1 MSVYTPQQYGQQL
14 QQPHW
19 QQSGQQQSQPWA
31 GQQGY
36 GQQGIGQPFMGLQG
50 YGQQH
55 FGQPGIGQGQQQLP
69 LLVTELSL
77 RCAATAV
84 NAVVEQVRID
94 PQIMMGIQAQGQIPP
109 HAWSSV
115 LTECARRIAPVVH
128 SALSQIAQGQSPFGQ
143 YGQQYGQ
150 QFGQFSQY
158 GQFPGQ
164 FQNGQFQNSQFQN
177 GQSPY
182 GQSPYGQHVGQM
194 PLGI

>member
-1 MSVYTPQQYGQQL
+1 MSVYTPQQYGQQM

-36 GQQGIGQPFMGLQG
+36 GQQGIGQQFMGPQG

-94 PQIMMGIQAQGQIPP
+94 PQIILGIQAQGQIPP

-128 SALSQIAQGQSPFGQ
+128 SAICQIAQ
-143 YGQQYGQ
+143 GQQYGQ
-150 QFGQFSQY
+150 QQFGPY
-158 GQFPGQ
+158 GQFQGQ
-164 FQNGQFQNSQFQN
+164 FPNGQSQY

-182 GQSPYGQHVGQM
+182 GQSPYMQHVGQM
-194 PLGI
+194 PLGM

>member
-19 QQSGQQQSQPWA
+19 QQSGQQQPQPWA

-36 GQQGIGQPFMGLQG
+36 GQQ
-50 YGQQH
+50 Y

-77 RCAATAV
+77 RCAAVAV
-84 NAVVEQVRID
+84 NAMVEQVRMD
-94 PQIMMGIQAQGQIPP
+94 PQVMMGIQAQGQIPP

-128 SALSQIAQGQSPFGQ
+128 SALNQITQGHSPFGQ

-150 QFGQFSQY
+150 
-158 GQFPGQ
+158 
-164 FQNGQFQNSQFQN
+164 FQN
-177 GQSPY
+177 GQSQY
-182 GQSPYGQHVGQM
+182 GQSPYGQHLGQM
-194 PLGI
+194 PLGM

>member
-14 QQPHW
+14 QQPAW
-19 QQSGQQQSQPWA
+19 QQSGQQQWQPWA
-31 GQQGY
+31 GQQAY
-36 GQQGIGQPFMGLQG
+36 GQQGVGQPFTGLQG

-55 FGQPGIGQGQQQLP
+55 IGQPGIGQGQQQLP

-84 NAVVEQVRID
+84 NAMVEQVRID

-128 SALSQIAQGQSPFGQ
+128 SALSQIAQGQSHIGP
-143 YGQQYGQ
+143 YGQQYG
-150 QFGQFSQY
+150 QY

-164 FQNGQFQNSQFQN
+164 FQGQFQG
-177 GQSPY
+177 GQAQY
-182 GQSPYGQHVGQM
+182 GQSQYGQHFGQM

>member
-14 QQPHW
+14 QQPQW
-19 QQSGQQQSQPWA
+19 QQFGQQQSQPWA

-36 GQQGIGQPFMGLQG
+36 GQPFAGLQG
-50 YGQQH
+50 YGQQQH
-55 FGQPGIGQGQQQLP
+55 IGQPGIGQGQQQLP

-84 NAVVEQVRID
+84 NAMVEQVRID

-128 SALSQIAQGQSPFGQ
+128 SALSQIAQGQMHNGQ
-143 YGQQYGQ
+143 YAQQYG
-150 QFGQFSQY
+150 QY

-164 FQNGQFQNSQFQN
+164 FQG
-177 GQSPY
+177 GQS
-182 GQSPYGQHVGQM
+182 QYGQHFGQM